1 MVTCYCCMCRGNLPI
16 VEGGS
21 AQICANFNG
30 WLRPSGAARRQ
41 EKQAKQGPTTA
52 LGPLRKVVRVNVCG
66 KRKQFVNRANFY
78 DE

>member
-1 MVTCYCCMCRGNLPI
+1 MATIYHCMCRGNLPV

-21 AQICANFNG
+21 VQICANFNG
-30 WLRPSGAARRQ
+30 WLRPSGATRRQ

-52 LGPLRKVVRVNVCG
+52 LGLLRKVVRAKVCSN
-66 KRKQFVNRANFY
+66 RKQLVNRANFY